1 MQTNFTASDVT
12 ERLIRDKVFRWELL
26 EAVIR
31 DKRMNR
37 WLKEVVGQ
45 LFDLLK
51 ERSGRKRKGVDPDT
65 FLHAYKLELTTNTT
79 LSKHIQFSQP

>member
-1 MQTNFTASDVT
+1 MQTNFTAPDVT

-51 ERSGRKRKGVDPDT
+51 ERKAAQKR
-65 FLHAYKLELTTNTT
+65 
-79 LSKHIQFSQP
+79 

>member
-26 EAVIR
+26 EAIIKNR
-31 DKRMNR
+31 QINR

-45 LFDLLK
+45 FFDLLK
-51 ERSGRKRKGVDPDT
+51 ERKAAQKR
-65 FLHAYKLELTTNTT
+65 
-79 LSKHIQFSQP
+79 

>member
-51 ERSGRKRKGVDPDT
+51 ERKAAQK
-65 FLHAYKLELTTNTT
+65 
-79 LSKHIQFSQP
+79 Q

>member
-45 LFDLLK
+45 FFDLLK
-51 ERSGRKRKGVDPDT
+51 ERKAAQKR
-65 FLHAYKLELTTNTT
+65 
-79 LSKHIQFSQP
+79 